1 MKAAFAWIDGCWG
14 PNDQLK
20 IPLSDR
26 GLQLADGLF
35 ETILIVA
42 GEPQLLAPHLARW
55 STSAALLGMEPPPEQ
70 GWLTPLIAEA
80 IARADLEDRPAAL
93 RLNWSRDGAG
103 GRGLSGSGAQRS
115 RFWLTLQAVQL
126 DHQPIKAITSRGER
140 RNAHSL
146 LSRCK
151 TFSYGQ
157 AIQARQEAERSG
169 VDDALLRNTEGDLCC
184 GTVANLLVQRAGRW
198 LTPPLSSG
206 CLPGVI
212 RQRGLELGRIEEAAL
227 GEALQTGDQAVL
239 VNSLSCRPI
248 QSLDGQP
255 MPLSD
260 DGPALWRTLSRNW
273 ARN

>member
-1 MKAAFAWIDGCWG
+1 MTAAIAWIDGCWG
-14 PNDQLK
+14 PKDQLK

-35 ETILIVA
+35 ETILIDT
-42 GEPQLLAPHLARW
+42 GEPQLLGPHLARW
-55 STSAALLGMEPPPEQ
+55 SASAALLGMEPPPEQ
-70 GWLTPLIAEA
+70 GWLTPLITEA
-80 IARADLEDRPAAL
+80 IARAELEGRPAAL
-93 RLNWSRDGAG
+93 RLNWSRDGSG
-103 GRGLSGSGAQRS
+103 GRGLSGSGVQRS

-126 DHQPIKAITSRGER
+126 DHQPIGAISSRGEG

-169 VDDALLRNTEGDLCC
+169 TDDALLRNTEGELCC

-212 RQRGLELGRIEEAAL
+212 RQRGLELGCIEEAAL
-227 GEALQTGDQAVL
+227 SEALQPGDQAVL

-255 MPLSD
+255 LSLSD
-260 DGPALWRTLSRNW
+260 DGPALWRPLSRD
-273 ARN
+273 